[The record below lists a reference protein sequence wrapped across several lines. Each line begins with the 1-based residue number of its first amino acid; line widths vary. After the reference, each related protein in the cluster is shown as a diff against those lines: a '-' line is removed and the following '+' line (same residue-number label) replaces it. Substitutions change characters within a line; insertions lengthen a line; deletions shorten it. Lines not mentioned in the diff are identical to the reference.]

1 MKPPPLRNDCF
12 AMPRGVE
19 WTPVDQ
25 ALATLREG
33 MATVVGTEDT
43 DVMAAGG
50 RVLASDVSARCSN
63 PPFSNSAVDGYGFA
77 FSSVSPATEGDTIT
91 LQLVPGR
98 AAAGEPFSGTVPPGS
113 AVRILTGAPIP
124 RGVDTVVLEEDVSTD
139 GARIMFRSGVRPE
152 ANTRDSGEDV
162 VAGTR
167 LFETWSPASVPG
179 SRIAD
184 CLRPFPGPGFP
195 VIVCRGSLHWR

>member
-25 ALATLREG
+25 ALATLKEG
-33 MATVVGTEDT
+33 MATVVGTEDA

-50 RVLASDVSARCSN
+50 RVLASDISARCSN

-91 LQLVPGR
+91 LPLVPGR
-98 AAAGEPFSGTVPPGS
+98 AAAGEPFSGTVPSGN

-139 GARIMFRSGVRPE
+139 GARIMFRSGVKPE
-152 ANTRDSGEDV
+152 ANTRGLGRGCCCGNQV
-162 VAGTR
+162 V
-167 LFETWSPASVPG
+167 
-179 SRIAD
+179 
-184 CLRPFPGPGFP
+184 
-195 VIVCRGSLHWR
+195 